1 VDDSNRAHYSERGM
15 AQFRPYVD
23 RPHLSMNY
31 YETPAD
37 VLENAGELVTWA
49 RRSVDVAMRAPNT
62 AAKTARRRPKLR
74 RR

>member
-1 VDDSNRAHYSERGM
+1 
-15 AQFRPYVD
+15 
-23 RPHLSMNY
+23 MNY
-31 YETPAD
+31 FETPAD